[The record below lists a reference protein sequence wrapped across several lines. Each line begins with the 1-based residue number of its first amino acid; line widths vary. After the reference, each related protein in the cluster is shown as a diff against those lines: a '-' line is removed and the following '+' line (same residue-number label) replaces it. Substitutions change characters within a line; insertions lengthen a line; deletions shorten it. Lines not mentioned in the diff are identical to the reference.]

1 MDRFPC
7 FNYTSPSHTIPQGFG
22 RTLSW
27 VVNTGSF
34 LPLWQSRRNQE
45 TLRIF
50 LKVHPDSS
58 LLGGTL
64 SGLLWAI
71 QDLPGGQDLRKETL
85 LLLTLVTL
93 LPRLGLIIQGDA
105 WGWAF
110 FFLTS
115 DHSARVHV
123 GHNIEFRLWKLRPI
137 ITTFPISFTF
147 KGLFPIGLPTE
158 LCQNENHLLQP
169 QEMTTPLILSLARLP
184 ILTHCSTSSCPYITS
199 LVSLIINLWEA
210 PQKILQT
217 TSLLGV
223 TKQS

>member
-1 MDRFPC
+1 MGNPGPPRRPGPKKRDL
-7 FNYTSPSHTIPQGFG
+7 TSTDIGDPSPEAGPY
-22 RTLSW
+22 
-27 VVNTGSF
+27 N
-34 LPLWQSRRNQE
+34 SRRC
-45 TLRIF
+45 L
-50 LKVHPDSS
+50 
-58 LLGGTL
+58 
-64 SGLLWAI
+64 
-71 QDLPGGQDLRKETL
+71 
-85 LLLTLVTL
+85 
-93 LPRLGLIIQGDA
+93 RLG
-105 WGWAF
+105 F
-110 FFLTS
+110 FFFTS